1 MRSPIPKYTRYSAGG
16 ATGESAICSYSR
28 RTHPASTNYP
38 SPPSTKYTRCH
49 SFHTASARKTK
60 TSRMATC
67 LYSSNHYTDSPSV
80 ESSRSAVAQ
89 APLAETVTKLVLA
102 AEIHTPRL
110 LPHNHYNT

>member
-1 MRSPIPKYTRYSAGG
+1 
-16 ATGESAICSYSR
+16 
-28 RTHPASTNYP
+28 
-38 SPPSTKYTRCH
+38 
-49 SFHTASARKTK
+49 
-60 TSRMATC
+60 MATC